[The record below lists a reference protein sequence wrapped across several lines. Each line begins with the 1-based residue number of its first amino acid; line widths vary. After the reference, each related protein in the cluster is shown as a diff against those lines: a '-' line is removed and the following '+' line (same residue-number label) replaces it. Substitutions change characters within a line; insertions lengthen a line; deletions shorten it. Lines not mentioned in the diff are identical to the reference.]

1 MSQFI
6 AILKDSIREAR
17 NGWILQ
23 LMLVMCV
30 LALAAVA
37 SISFQQTTVK
47 HELDSGFGFLNRI
60 IKSNPEFKS
69 LKIAIENYSESNPSV
84 PWESNYQFDLILKTD
99 DEESMK
105 KVKANPG
112 LPGSRYKA
120 ERMMKQQLEFLKNI
134 KVETIP
140 NDSKTELAYRVTTE
154 GTKTPDRLTWRH
166 VPVFLWFYD
175 MPIFTMSLRQ
185 GVYVFENYVIGGFGA
200 WIVLLVSVIITAGF
214 IPNMMQKGAVDL
226 LISKPI
232 SRPTLLIYKYIG
244 GLSFIFVI
252 TSVLIGGTWLL
263 YGVRYGFWAP
273 NLLLAIPLLTFYFGI
288 MYAVSTLVGTLTR
301 STIVAILA
309 TIVAW
314 LLFFVIGK
322 VNSGIENRL
331 WDIDHPRKIEDLVN
345 IKPGEKPEIDPDQ
358 IMSSIDPE
366 ASLWGFIPKAIWPA
380 IRGLHT
386 ITPRTYQLDLR
397 LEEVI
402 AKGVLSEP
410 ELEAKYKRPLTAG
423 WLEILA
429 VSFTF
434 IALMLALACWR
445 FQTRDG

>member
-47 HELDSGFGFLNRI
+47 NELDSGFGFLNRI

-84 PWESNYQFDLILKTD
+84 PWESNYQFDLTLKTD

-112 LPGSRYKA
+112 LPGNRYKA

-140 NDSKTELAYRVTTE
+140 NESKTELAYRVTTE

-232 SRPTLLIYKYIG
+232 GRPTLLIFKYIG

-322 VNSGIENRL
+322 VNNGIENRL
-331 WDIDHPRKIEDLVN
+331 WDIDHPRKIEDLVS

-358 IMSSIDPE
+358 IMSTIDPE
-366 ASLWGFIPKAIWPA
+366 ASLWGFIPKASWPA
-380 IRGLHT
+380 IRALHT
-386 ITPRTYQLDLR
+386 VTPRTYQLDQR

-410 ELEAKYKRPLTAG
+410 ELEAKYRRPLTAG
-423 WLEILA
+423 WLEILG
-429 VSFTF
+429 VSCTF